1 MYACLEAVQCSEDC
15 DLALAD
21 AYGAG
26 ATLFQLLT
34 GNEPVSV
41 DREEEFLAGDSL
53 DAWRA
58 ALLRRVSFTEL
69 CGWTRAVQA
78 HVRTQRA
85 RIWATHCRPRSSSC

>member
-26 ATLFQLLT
+26 ATLFHLLT

-41 DREEEFLAGDSL
+41 DREEEFLAGDTL
-53 DAWRA
+53 VAWEA
-58 ALLRRVSFTEL
+58 ALLRRVSLIML
-69 CGWTRAVQA
+69 CDWNGAVHA
-78 HVRTQRA
+78 HVCT
-85 RIWATHCRPRSSSC
+85 